1 MTHRHHTYYWQRCR
15 ECGAV
20 ANDYG
25 QYCDDCS
32 DRLDAENAA
41 QQETDEREAEAA
53 DASDSIPEAFPCTCR
68 TPTASSAA
76 LEPPEPILDR
86 YCPQHGDGGPDPD
99 RAYEERRD
107 QILFDRDYP
116 SPTNDED

>member
-25 QYCDDCS
+25 QYCDDCALAN
-32 DRLDAENAA
+32 DERL
-41 QQETDEREAEAA
+41 EREAEAT
-53 DASDSIPEAFPCTCR
+53 DAADSIPKAFPCTCR